1 MLAAETVVG
10 LPRSNLVK
18 PKSTAVSAPVPVPV
32 PAPFPAPE
40 PEPSGIRSLE
50 VAATFP
56 QIDNPFLAQ
65 PQALVAPAAS
75 GSVDVMVED
84 ALADTHSDAPVALD
98 AHAPSTH
105 DLLERA
111 ARLGPARPT
120 FESIV
125 LPNDPI
131 LLEKMQPAAAQ
142 RRARFRKVVK
152 ATLGAC
158 LALCVAAIA
167 ASALSPSE
175 ASASPSSTTS
185 SAVAR
190 TAPARPL
197 VTIEKLDEAKR
208 GKAVTSHQ
216 VTANAAASV
225 KAKSGKRR

>member
-1 MLAAETVVG
+1 MTHRRVASLGGSGLAAETGVG

-18 PKSTAVSAPVPVPV
+18 PQSNAFAPSVPD
-32 PAPFPAPE
+32 PAT
-40 PEPSGIRSLE
+40 SGVRSLE

-56 QIDNPFLAQ
+56 QIDNPFLA
-65 PQALVAPAAS
+65 PVAVAS
-75 GSVDVMVED
+75 GSVDVTMED
-84 ALADTHSDAPVALD
+84 ALMDTQADIPALD
-98 AHAPSTH
+98 AHAPSTS

-111 ARLGPARPT
+111 ARLGPPRPT

-158 LALCVAAIA
+158 LAVCVLAIG
-167 ASALSPSE
+167 ASALSPNE
-175 ASASPSSTTS
+175 ASASETDSTTS
-185 SAVAR
+185 AR
-190 TAPARPL
+190 TAPARAV
-197 VTIEKLDEAKR
+197 VTIEKLDDAKR
-208 GKAVTSHQ
+208 TKAVTSHS
-216 VTANAAASV
+216 VTANAV